1 MNRMI
6 PVEAPTYRGE
16 EHDQMQQ
23 LSWNMVVQELWG
35 HNMPVYTTLYLESL
49 LQLYILKKMI
59 TLTLCRIL
67 MFKQLYSDKGR
78 VCAVGEKPAWLPNQD
93 RHERWADPEI

>member
-1 MNRMI
+1 MI
-6 PVEAPTYRGE
+6 PVVAPTYRGE

-35 HNMPVYTTLYLESL
+35 HNMPVYTTHYQESL

-59 TLTLCRIL
+59 TFTLCRIL
-67 MFKQLYSDKGR
+67 MFEQLYSDKGR
-78 VCAVGEKPAWLPNQD
+78 VCAVGEKPARLPNRD